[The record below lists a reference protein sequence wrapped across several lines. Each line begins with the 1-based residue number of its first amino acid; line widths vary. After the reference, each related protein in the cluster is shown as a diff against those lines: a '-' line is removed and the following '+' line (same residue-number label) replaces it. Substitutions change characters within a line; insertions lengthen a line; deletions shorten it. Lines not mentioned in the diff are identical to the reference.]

1 MIGIVEIIIAFIA
14 YPIGAIFEGIGLNE
28 MDTILLKIEAMLEI
42 VIENGIK
49 LTALVIDLN
58 YVKFLIGIVI
68 TIETAEI
75 IYRILMWILMKIPLL
90 AIE

>member
-1 MIGIVEIIIAFIA
+1 
-14 YPIGAIFEGIGLNE
+14 
-28 MDTILLKIEAMLEI
+28 MDTILIKIEAMLEI

-58 YVKFLIGIVI
+58 YVRFLIGIVI